1 MRGFS
6 RDVCRWSEN
15 RACIPS
21 HTPGYVWLQK
31 CQIKSTNALYIII
44 RQQFGWN
51 CAEDE
56 GRMCDLG
63 ARVRTVVDMVRILHK
78 PTENSQAYSL
88 PRCDLIDYSPCIC
101 AFINPPE
108 PCPLPLQQRIA
119 ILLNAYFSKTTLQ
132 YNTTNHHT
140 YTTTHFTPHTHTTTI
155 TKDVFYNNIP
165 HESLLRGHWLRTTP
179 AAHQQPRSLRHLS
192 ERPRLRGLRG

>member
-88 PRCDLIDYSPCIC
+88 PKSDRLQSVHLCLYKPARALPSSSPAENCDSAQRLLFEDNFTIQYHQPPHIYNNTLYTTHTYHYHHQRCL
-101 AFINPPE
+101 
-108 PCPLPLQQRIA
+108 LQQHTPRKPSSRPLA
-119 ILLNAYFSKTTLQ
+119 T
-132 YNTTNHHT
+132 HHT
-140 YTTTHFTPHTHTTTI
+140 CSP
-155 TKDVFYNNIP
+155 
-165 HESLLRGHWLRTTP
+165 P
-179 AAHQQPRSLRHLS
+179 ATQIAAASI
-192 ERPRLRGLRG
+192 